1 MSNILLGSINNNKNF
16 SFENDEIIKDDKYLY
31 LNLDKEKDVV
41 CLFPS
46 RTAFSERI
54 LMPLLRKETKRNII
68 VTDFRGWVTHDSCL
82 EKLKQG
88 YIIAELRVDQS
99 LEEKKEIIETLKNA
113 KKYVL
118 YLRFEIGNIEN
129 KISKFVNDP
138 IFEFLFEK
146 LNKNK
151 NETLIILDEFQVF
164 FETKINFLSDLFFY
178 EKNKTIYRLQD
189 ITQFE
194 RFKEIKDNIPYFK
207 NKISLIEIG
216 DATEKIGYNRI
227 RYTNLFNN
235 ESYIF
240 NFLENDELKYE
251 YLGEYREKKEIV
263 KKTWK
268 EILSEQFKKLRG

>member
-1 MSNILLGSINNNKNF
+1 MSNILLGSINDNKNF
-16 SFENDEIIKDDKYLY
+16 SIENNEIIKDDKYLY
-31 LNLDKEKDVV
+31 LNLENEKDVV
-41 CLFPS
+41 CLFPT

-68 VTDFRGWVTHDSCL
+68 VTDFRGWITHNTCL

-88 YIIAELRVDQS
+88 YIIAEIRVDQS

-113 KKYVL
+113 NKYIL
-118 YLRFEIGNIEN
+118 YLRFEIGSSEN

-138 IFEFLFEK
+138 IFLFLFEK

-178 EKNKTIYRLQD
+178 EKNRTIYRLHNLEHFK
-189 ITQFE
+189 I
-194 RFKEIKDNIPYFK
+194 FKEIKDNIPYFK

-216 DATEKIGYNRI
+216 DATEEIGYNRI
-227 RYTNLFNN
+227 KYTNLL
-235 ESYIF
+235 EEKSYIF
-240 NFLENDELKYE
+240 NFLEKDELKYE

-268 EILSEQFKKLRG
+268 EILSEQFRKLRG